1 MARFIPRRWDSG
13 RAVLRHRVARRGAIG
28 ETLTMP
34 APLTRPALSRALL
47 ARQLLVERAK
57 MPVRDAVEHLVGI
70 QAQAPKPPYFALW
83 SRLTD
88 FDPLELSLLLEGRE
102 LVRLS
107 VMRGTVHLV
116 SDRDALQ
123 LRALTQPLHEAAVRT
138 APLAGQLGGEDPW
151 QIAEAA
157 RELLAAQPLTGN
169 ELGLRLQERWPQVEA
184 RALAMTARYLLPLV
198 QLPPR
203 GLWGRSGQ
211 PVVDTVERWLGRPPA
226 AEPSVEA
233 MVLRYLGAF
242 GPASVRDAQAWSGLT
257 RLGEVLERLRPQLRV
272 FQDEAG
278 RELFDLPDAPRP
290 DPELPLP
297 VRFLAEYDN
306 IILSHADRSRLLD
319 EPIRRALVSKNGQV
333 PGTFLV
339 DGRVRGTWKADTSR
353 KTATLTLTPF
363 GRLDDEAE
371 RALAEEGERLLAF
384 ATDGRPGPHPV
395 TFAAPHPERPA

>member
-1 MARFIPRRWDSG
+1 
-13 RAVLRHRVARRGAIG
+13 
-28 ETLTMP
+28 MP
-34 APLTRPALSRALL
+34 ELLTRPALGRALL
-47 ARQLLVERAK
+47 ARQLLTERAE
-57 MPVRDAVEHLVGI
+57 MPVRNAVEHLVGI

-83 SRLTD
+83 SRLD
-88 FDPLELSLLLEGRE
+88 GFDPQELSLLLEGRE

-123 LRALTQPLHEAAVRT
+123 LRALTQPLHERAVLTDHAKR
-138 APLAGQLGGEDPW
+138 LGGADPW
-151 QIAEAA
+151 QVAEAA
-157 RELLAAQPLTGN
+157 RELLAEQPLTGS
-169 ELGLRLQERWPQVEA
+169 ELGVRLQERWPEVEA

-226 AEPSVEA
+226 AEPCVET

-242 GPASVRDAQAWSGLT
+242 GPASVRDAQVWSGLT

-272 FQDEAG
+272 FTDEAG

-290 DPELPLP
+290 GPELPLP

-306 IILSHADRSRLLD
+306 IILSHADRSRILD
-319 EPIRRALVSKNGQV
+319 EPIRRALATKNGQV

-353 KTATLTLTPF
+353 RAATLTLTPF
-363 GRLDDEAE
+363 GRLDDETAQ
-371 RALAEEGERLLAF
+371 ALAREGERLLAF

-395 TFAAPHPERPA
+395 TFAAPHPEGPA

>member
-1 MARFIPRRWDSG
+1 
-13 RAVLRHRVARRGAIG
+13 
-28 ETLTMP
+28 MP
-34 APLTRPALSRALL
+34 ATLTRPALSRALL

-83 SRLTD
+83 SRVAD
-88 FDPLELSLLLEGRE
+88 FDPRELSLLLEGRE

-123 LRALTQPLHEAAVRT
+123 LRALTQPLHENWVRT
-138 APLAGQLGGEDPW
+138 SLAKQLGGEDPW
-151 QIAEAA
+151 QVAEAA
-157 RELLAAQPLTGN
+157 RELLAAQPLTGSQ
-169 ELGLRLQERWPQVEA
+169 LGVRLQERWPQVEA
-184 RALAMTARYLLPLV
+184 RPLAMTARYLLPLV

-211 PVVDTVERWLGRPPA
+211 PVVDTVERWLGRPLA
-226 AEPSVEA
+226 AEPSVDA
-233 MVLRYLGAF
+233 MVQRYLGAF

-272 FQDEAG
+272 FTDDESG

-290 DPELPLP
+290 DAELPLP

-306 IILSHADRSRLLD
+306 IILSHADRSRLMD
-319 EPIRRALVSKNGQV
+319 EPVRRALVSKNGQV

-339 DGRVRGTWKADTSR
+339 DGKVRGTWKADTSR

-384 ATDGRPGPHPV
+384 ATDGRPGPHQV
-395 TFAAPHPERPA
+395 TFAAPRPEGPA

>member
-1 MARFIPRRWDSG
+1 
-13 RAVLRHRVARRGAIG
+13 
-28 ETLTMP
+28 MP
-34 APLTRPALSRALL
+34 APLTRPALGRALL
-47 ARQLLVERAK
+47 ARQLLIERAK

-83 SRLTD
+83 SRVAG
-88 FDPLELSLLLEGRE
+88 FDPRELSLLLEGRE

-116 SDRDALQ
+116 TDRDALQ
-123 LRALTQPLHEAAVRT
+123 LRALTQPLHENAVRT
-138 APLAGQLGGEDPW
+138 NLATQLGGADPG
-151 QIAEAA
+151 QVADAA
-157 RELLAAQPLTGN
+157 RELLAAEPLTGSL
-169 ELGLRLQERWPQVEA
+169 LGARLQERWPDVEA

-211 PVVDTVERWLGRPPA
+211 PVVDTVERWLGRPLA
-226 AEPSVEA
+226 AEPCVES

-242 GPASVRDAQAWSGLT
+242 GPASVRDAQTWSGLT
-257 RLGEVLERLRPQLRV
+257 RLGEVLDRLRPQLRV
-272 FQDEAG
+272 FHDEAG

-290 DPELPLP
+290 DAELPLP

-306 IILSHADRSRLLD
+306 IILSHADRTRLLD
-319 EPIRRALVSKNGQV
+319 EPVRRALASKNGQV

-353 KTATLTLTPF
+353 RTATLTLTPF
-363 GRLDDEAE
+363 ERLSDEAQA
-371 RALAEEGERLLAF
+371 ALAAEGEQLLAF

-395 TFAAPHPERPA
+395 TFTAPRALGPA

>member
-1 MARFIPRRWDSG
+1 
-13 RAVLRHRVARRGAIG
+13 
-28 ETLTMP
+28 MP
-34 APLTRPALSRALL
+34 APLTRPALGRALL
-47 ARQLLVERAK
+47 ARQLLVERAR
-57 MPVRDAVEHLVGI
+57 MPVRDAVEHLVGL
-70 QAQAPKPPYFALW
+70 QAQAPRPPYFALW
-83 SRLTD
+83 SRVAD
-88 FDPLELSLLLEGRE
+88 FDPRDLSLLLESRE

-116 SDRDALQ
+116 SERDAIQ
-123 LRALTQPLHEAAVRT
+123 LRALTQPLHEAMVRT
-138 APLAGQLGGEDPW
+138 SLAKQLGGADPR
-151 QIAEAA
+151 QVAEAA
-157 RELLAAQPLTGN
+157 RTLLAEEPLTGSQ
-169 ELGLRLQERWPQVEA
+169 LGVRLQERWPQVEA
-184 RALAMTARYLLPLV
+184 RALAMTARYLLALV

-226 AEPSVEA
+226 AEPCVET

-242 GPASVRDAQAWSGLT
+242 GPASVRDAQSWSGLT

-272 FQDEAG
+272 FTDEAG

-319 EPIRRALVSKNGQV
+319 EPVRRALATKNGQV

-339 DGRVRGTWKADTSR
+339 DGRVRGTWKADTGR
-353 KTATLTLTPF
+353 KTATLTLAPF
-363 GRLDDEAE
+363 EPLADEVE
-371 RALAEEGERLLAF
+371 QALAEEGERLLTF
-384 ATDGRPGPHPV
+384 ATDGRPGPHLV
-395 TFAAPHPERPA
+395 TFTAPRAPGPA

>member
-1 MARFIPRRWDSG
+1 
-13 RAVLRHRVARRGAIG
+13 
-28 ETLTMP
+28 MP
-34 APLTRPALSRALL
+34 ATLTRPALSRALL

-83 SRLTD
+83 SRLAD

-123 LRALTQPLHEAAVRT
+123 LRALTQPLHENWVRT
-138 APLAGQLGGEDPW
+138 SLAKQLGGEDPW
-151 QIAEAA
+151 HVAEVA
-157 RELLAAQPLTGN
+157 RELLAAQPLTGT
-169 ELGLRLQERWPQVEA
+169 ELGVRLQERWPQLEA
-184 RALAMTARYLLPLV
+184 RPLAMTARYLLALV

-211 PVVDTVERWLGRPPA
+211 PVVDTVERWLGRPLA
-226 AEPSVEA
+226 TEPSVEA

-242 GPASVRDAQAWSGLT
+242 GPASVRDAQTWSGLT

-319 EPIRRALVSKNGQV
+319 ESVRRALATKNGQV

-353 KTATLTLTPF
+353 RTATLTLTPF

-395 TFAAPHPERPA
+395 TFTAPRPEGPAQAPA